1 MSPWCGLFQDYL
13 TCIIHGFLPRIPPK
27 QRQDQQWN
35 WQFFSLLDSIICTH
49 GIVKFMEPEA
59 FSEVLPK

>member
-1 MSPWCGLFQDYL
+1 MFPWCGLFQDYL

-35 WQFFSLLDSIICTH
+35 WQFSVYWILSFVHTWDSEIHGAGGII
-49 GIVKFMEPEA
+49 
-59 FSEVLPK
+59 